1 MTNMSN
7 LPYAALARGGGFQSD
22 PRFCAEPRSIKLPDP
37 VDPVAQ
43 AWDEGYAAGSA
54 EASAVAAADAE
65 DNARAHA
72 AITLSFARLDLQM
85 AEDLRQKLLITVEAL
100 CEAAIAPLALDK
112 AALAVRVERAAAMLA
127 RADDERVLRLHPDD
141 FKLVA
146 RHLPAG
152 LEVLPDPALER
163 GALRVETASGGV
175 EDGPEHWRRAIS
187 EALGQ
192 C

>member
-1 MTNMSN
+1 MSN
-7 LPYAALARGGGFQSD
+7 LPYAALAGGGGFQSD
-22 PRFCAEPRSIKLPDP
+22 PRFCAEPRSPVVPDP
-37 VDPVAQ
+37 VDPVAS

-54 EASAVAAADAE
+54 EAAANAAAISE
-65 DNARAHA
+65 ENARAQA
-72 AITLSFARLDLQM
+72 AITLSFARLDAQL
-85 AEDLRQKLLITVEAL
+85 AEDLRQKLFLTVEAL
-100 CEAAIAPLALDK
+100 CEAAIAPLAFDK
-112 AALAVRVERAAAMLA
+112 EALAARVERAAAMLA

-163 GALRVETASGGV
+163 GAIRVETAAGGV
-175 EDGPEHWRRAIS
+175 EDGPENWRRAIA